1 MAPFAGAGS
10 PGASTLALTSLAFG
24 PATGLALLAGVVA
37 IGLALWLVF
46 AYNRLVRSRL
56 LVAEAWSGVDV
67 QLRRR
72 HDLVPRLAETA
83 AGYAR
88 FEQAVLTEIAELRA
102 DPRLA
107 RGARAERASPELQDL
122 ENSLADR
129 VAGFFALVEAYPDLK
144 ADRGFLTLQ
153 QELVEVEETLQ
164 LARRYYNGAVR
175 DYEILRE
182 SFPSN
187 LVARAFSFEPR
198 EFFEVQS
205 ATERLAPE
213 VSLERGASG

>member
-1 MAPFAGAGS
+1 MP
-10 PGASTLALTSLAFG
+10 PRLTLPLVASTPFVAG
-24 PATGLALLAGVVA
+24 PATAVALLAGVVA
-37 IGLALWLVF
+37 VGFVLWVIV
-46 AYNRLVRSRL
+46 AYNRLVRARL

-88 FEQAVLTEIAELRA
+88 FEQTVLTEIAELRA
-102 DPRLA
+102 HPLLGRD
-107 RGARAERASPELQDL
+107 ARAERASTELQDV

-129 VAGFFALVEAYPDLK
+129 LGSFFALVEAYPDLK
-144 ADRGFLTLQ
+144 ADRGFLALQ
-153 QELVEVEETLQ
+153 EELVEIEEALQ

-175 DYEILRE
+175 DYAIRLE

-187 LVARAFSFEPR
+187 LVAGAFSFAPR

-205 ATERLAPE
+205 ATERLAPQVRIE
-213 VSLERGASG
+213 GGEGR